1 MKNPTFARM
10 INTVFS
16 SKQTLAILGGGQLGK
31 MMLVK
36 CRQWDV
42 FTKVLDPS
50 PTAPARLLADDFIVG
65 DLMDYQTVVDFGQQA
80 DVVTIE
86 IENVNVEAL
95 YSLERQG
102 KKVYPKPATLE
113 IIQSKARQ
121 KQFYADNQFPSSP
134 FKMFAH
140 KPDWKDIETPCIWKA
155 SRFGYDGFG
164 VKKIET
170 QSEWESIPDVPCI
183 LEDCVSIAKEIAV
196 IVARNERGECVSY
209 RPVEMEFHPQANQ
222 VEFVFTPSTLNKMQ
236 IADSQKLAEQVA
248 HGLEHVGLLAVE
260 LFLNDEGKL
269 LINEVAPRPHN
280 SGHLTIEAATTSQ
293 FEQHLRTILGLPF
306 GDCQFFHNAVMVNLV
321 GTKGFQGTVVYEG
334 MDELLDT
341 SGLHVHLYGK
351 AETRPMRKMG
361 HITLVGSDID
371 LLRQTAK
378 QIKQKITVRSDEP

>member
-1 MKNPTFARM
+1 MKNPTFAGM
-10 INTVFS
+10 GNAVFS

-42 FTKVLDPS
+42 FTKILDPS
-50 PTAPARLLADDFIVG
+50 STAPARLLADDFIVG

-86 IENVNVEAL
+86 IENVNINAL
-95 YSLERQG
+95 YSLEKQG

-121 KQFYADNQFPSSP
+121 KQFYYDNQFPSSP
-134 FKMFAH
+134 HKIFAH

-222 VEFVFTPSTLNKMQ
+222 VEFVFTPSTLNKEQM
-236 IADSQKLAEQVA
+236 ADSQKLAEQVA

-321 GTKGFQGTVVYEG
+321 GAKGFQGTVVYEG

-378 QIKQKITVRSDEP
+378 QIKQKVTVRSGES

>member
-10 INTVFS
+10 GNAVFS

-31 MMLVK
+31 MMLAK

-50 PTAPARLLADDFIVG
+50 PAAPARLLADDFNVG
-65 DLMDYQTVVDFGQQA
+65 DLMDYQTVVDFGQNV

-95 YSLERQG
+95 YTLEKEG
-102 KKVYPKPATLE
+102 KKVYPRPATLE
-113 IIQSKARQ
+113 IIQSKAKQ
-121 KQFYADNQFPSSP
+121 KRFYDDQQFPTSP
-134 FKMFAH
+134 HKTFAH
-140 KPDWKDIETPCIWKA
+140 KPSWVEIKTPCIWKA
-155 SRFGYDGFG
+155 SRFGYDGYG

-170 QSEWESIPDVPCI
+170 QAEWESIPDVPCI
-183 LEDCVSIAKEIAV
+183 LEDCVSIKKEIAV
-196 IVARNERGECVSY
+196 IVARNEKGECVSY
-209 RPVEMEFHPQANQ
+209 RPVEMEFHPKANQ
-222 VEFVFTPSTLNKMQ
+222 VEFVFTPSTLNEKQ
-236 IADSQKLAEQVA
+236 LADSQKLAEQVA
-248 HGLEHVGLLAVE
+248 HGLDHVGLLAVE
-260 LFLNDEGKL
+260 LFLNEEDTL

-280 SGHLTIEAATTSQ
+280 SGHLTIEAAITSQ

-306 GDCQFFHNAVMVNLV
+306 GDCRFFHDAIMVNLV
-321 GTKGFQGTVVYEG
+321 GAKGFQGPVVYEG
-334 MDELLDT
+334 MDELLDI

-371 LLRQTAK
+371 SLRQEAK
-378 QIKQKITVRSDEP
+378 RVKQHVQVRSD

>member
-50 PTAPARLLADDFIVG
+50 PTAPARLLVDDFIVG
-65 DLMDYQTVVDFGQQA
+65 DLMDYHTVVDFGQQA

-183 LEDCVSIAKEIAV
+183 LEDCVSIAREIAV
-196 IVARNERGECVSY
+196 IVARNDKGECVSY

-222 VEFVFTPSTLNKMQ
+222 VEFVFTPSTLNEKQ
-236 IADSQKLAEQVA
+236 LADSQKLAEQVA

-260 LFLNDEGKL
+260 LFLSDEGAL
-269 LINEVAPRPHN
+269 LVNEVAPRPHN

-306 GDCQFFHNAVMVNLV
+306 GDCQFFHNAIMVNLV
-321 GTKGFQGTVVYEG
+321 GAKDFQGPVLYEG
-334 MDELLDT
+334 MDDLLNV

-378 QIKQKITVRSDEP
+378 QVKQQVTVRSDES

>member
-10 INTVFS
+10 DNAVFS

-50 PTAPARLLADDFIVG
+50 PAAPARLLADDFNVG
-65 DLMDYQTVVDFGQQA
+65 DLMDYQTVVDFGQHA

-95 YSLERQG
+95 YTLEKQG

-121 KQFYADNQFPSSP
+121 KRFYDDQQFPTSP
-134 FKMFAH
+134 HKMFAH
-140 KPDWKDIETPCIWKA
+140 KPSWEEIKTPCIWKA
-155 SRFGYDGFG
+155 SRFGYDGYG

-170 QSEWESIPDVPCI
+170 QAEWESIPDVPCI
-183 LEDCVSIAKEIAV
+183 LEDCVSVKKEIAV
-196 IVARNERGECVSY
+196 IVARNEKGECVSY
-209 RPVEMEFHPQANQ
+209 RPVEMEFHPKANQ
-222 VEFVFTPSTLNKMQ
+222 VEFVFTPSTLNEKQ
-236 IADSQKLAEQVA
+236 SADAQKLAEQVA
-248 HGLEHVGLLAVE
+248 HRLDHVGLLAVE
-260 LFLNDEGKL
+260 LFLDEEDTL

-280 SGHLTIEAATTSQ
+280 SGHLTIEAAITSQ
-293 FEQHLRTILGLPF
+293 FEQHLRTILDLPF
-306 GDCQFFHNAVMVNLV
+306 GDCRFFHDAIMVNLV
-321 GTKGFQGTVVYEG
+321 GAKGFQGPVVYEG
-334 MDELLDT
+334 MDELLDI

-371 LLRQTAK
+371 SLRQEAK
-378 QIKQKITVRSDEP
+378 CVKQHVQVRSD

>member
-1 MKNPTFARM
+1 MKNPTFAGM
-10 INTVFS
+10 GNAVFS

-42 FTKVLDPS
+42 FTKILDPS
-50 PTAPARLLADDFIVG
+50 STAPARLLADDFVVG

-86 IENVNVEAL
+86 IENVNINAL
-95 YSLERQG
+95 YSLEKQG

-121 KQFYADNQFPSSP
+121 KKFYDDNQFPSSAH
-134 FKMFAH
+134 KIFAH
-140 KPDWKDIETPCIWKA
+140 KPDWKDIQTPCMWKA

-321 GTKGFQGTVVYEG
+321 GSKGFQGTVVYEG

>member
-1 MKNPTFARM
+1 MKNPTFAGM
-10 INTVFS
+10 GNAVFS

-42 FTKVLDPS
+42 FTKILDPS
-50 PTAPARLLADDFIVG
+50 STAPARLLADDFVVG

-86 IENVNVEAL
+86 IENVNINAL
-95 YSLERQG
+95 YSLEKQG

-121 KQFYADNQFPSSP
+121 KQFYDDNQFPSSP
-134 FKMFAH
+134 HKIFAH
-140 KPDWKDIETPCIWKA
+140 KPDWKDIQTPCMWKA

-260 LFLNDEGKL
+260 LFLSDEGAL
-269 LINEVAPRPHN
+269 LVNEVAPRPHN
-280 SGHLTIEAATTSQ
+280 SGHLTIEAAKTSQ

-306 GDCQFFHNAVMVNLV
+306 GDCQFFHNAIMVNLV
-321 GTKGFQGTVVYEG
+321 GAKDFQGPVLYEG
-334 MDELLDT
+334 MDDLLNV
-341 SGLHVHLYGK
+341 SGLNVHLYGK

-361 HITLVGSDID
+361 HITLVGSDIH

-378 QIKQKITVRSDEP
+378 QVKQQVTVRSDES

>member
-1 MKNPTFARM
+1 MKNPTFALM
-10 INTVFS
+10 GKSVFS

-36 CRQWDV
+36 CRQWDL
-42 FTKVLDPS
+42 FTRVLDPS
-50 PTAPARLLADDFIVG
+50 SKAPARLLADDFIVG

-86 IENVNVEAL
+86 IENVNIEAL
-95 YSLERQG
+95 YTLEKQG

-113 IIQSKARQ
+113 IIQSKAKQ
-121 KQFYADNQFPSSP
+121 KQFYADNQFPTSP
-134 FKMFAH
+134 HKIFEH
-140 KPDWKDIETPCIWKA
+140 KPDWKDIENPCIWKA

-170 QSEWESIPDVPCI
+170 QSEWESIPDVPCV
-183 LEDCVSIAKEIAV
+183 LEDFVSIAKEIAV
-196 IVARNERGECVSY
+196 IVARNDRGECVSY

-222 VEFVFTPSTLNKMQ
+222 VEFVFTPSTLNEKQ
-236 IADSQKLAEQVA
+236 LADSQKLAEQVA

-269 LINEVAPRPHN
+269 LVNEVAPRPHN

-306 GDCQFFHNAVMVNLV
+306 GDCQFFHNAIMVNLV
-321 GTKGFQGTVVYEG
+321 GAKDFQGPVLYAG
-334 MDELLDT
+334 MDDLLNV

-361 HITLVGSDID
+361 HITLIGSDID

-378 QIKQKITVRSDEP
+378 QVKQQVTVRSDES

>member
-1 MKNPTFARM
+1 MKNPTFAHM
-10 INTVFS
+10 GNTVFS
-16 SKQTLAILGGGQLGK
+16 SKQKLAILGGGQLGK

-50 PTAPARLLADDFIVG
+50 PAAPARLLADDFIVG

-86 IENVNVEAL
+86 IENVNIEAL
-95 YSLERQG
+95 YTLEKQG

-113 IIQSKARQ
+113 IIQSKALQ
-121 KQFYADNQFPSSP
+121 KQFYANNQFPTSTH
-134 FKMFAH
+134 KMFAD

-183 LEDCVSIAKEIAV
+183 LEDCVPIAKEIAV
-196 IVARNERGECVSY
+196 IVARNDKGECVSY
-209 RPVEMEFHPQANQ
+209 RPVEMEFHPEANQ
-222 VEFVFTPSTLNKMQ
+222 VEFVFTPSSLNEKQ
-236 IADSQKLAEQVA
+236 LVDSQKLAEQVA

-260 LFLNDEGKL
+260 LFLNEKGAL

-280 SGHLTIEAATTSQ
+280 SGHLTIEAAMTSQ

-306 GDCQFFHNAVMVNLV
+306 GDCRFFHDAIMINLV
-321 GTKGFQGTVVYEG
+321 GAKDFQGPVLYEG
-334 MDELLDT
+334 MDDLLNV

-378 QIKQKITVRSDEP
+378 QVKQQVTVRADES

>member
-10 INTVFS
+10 GNAVFS

-50 PTAPARLLADDFIVG
+50 PTAPARLLADDFSVG
-65 DLMDYQTVVDFGQQA
+65 DLMDYQTVVDFGQHA

-95 YSLERQG
+95 HTLEKQG

-121 KQFYADNQFPSSP
+121 KQFYADQKFPTSP
-134 FKMFAH
+134 HKMFAH

-196 IVARNERGECVSY
+196 IVARNEKGECVSY
-209 RPVEMEFHPQANQ
+209 RPVEMEFHPEANQ
-222 VEFVFTPSTLNKMQ
+222 VEFVFTPSTLNENQ
-236 IADSQKLAEQVA
+236 LADSQKLAEQVA
-248 HGLEHVGLLAVE
+248 HELEHVGLLAVE
-260 LFLNDEGKL
+260 LFLNKEGVL

-280 SGHLTIEAATTSQ
+280 SGHLTIEAAVTSQ
-293 FEQHLRTILGLPF
+293 FEQHLRTILGFPF
-306 GDCQFFHNAVMVNLV
+306 GDCRFFHDAIMINLV
-321 GTKGFQGTVVYEG
+321 GAKGAQGPVVYQG
-334 MDELLDT
+334 MEDLLDI

-361 HITLVGSDID
+361 HITLVGPKLDA
-371 LLRQTAK
+371 LRQTAK
-378 QIKQKITVRSDEP
+378 HAKQHVTVRSDKS

>member
-10 INTVFS
+10 GNAVFS
-16 SKQTLAILGGGQLGK
+16 SKQKLAILGGGQLGK

-86 IENVNVEAL
+86 IENVNIEAL
-95 YSLERQG
+95 YTLEKQG

-121 KQFYADNQFPSSP
+121 KQFYAENQFPTSP
-134 FKMFAH
+134 HKIFAH
-140 KPDWKDIETPCIWKA
+140 KPDWKDIEAPCIWKA

-170 QSEWESIPDVPCI
+170 QSELESIPDVPCI

-196 IVARNERGECVSY
+196 IVARNDRGECVSY

-222 VEFVFTPSTLNKMQ
+222 VEFVFTPSTLNEKQ
-236 IADSQKLAEQVA
+236 LADSHKLAEQVA

-260 LFLNDEGKL
+260 LFLSDEGAL
-269 LINEVAPRPHN
+269 LVNEVAPRPHN

-306 GDCQFFHNAVMVNLV
+306 GDCQFFHNAIMVNLV
-321 GTKGFQGTVVYEG
+321 GAKDFQGPVLYEG
-334 MDELLDT
+334 MDDLLNV
-341 SGLHVHLYGK
+341 SGLNIHLYGK
-351 AETRPMRKMG
+351 SETRPMRKMG

-378 QIKQKITVRSDEP
+378 KVKQQVTVRSDES

>member
-10 INTVFS
+10 GNAVFS
-16 SKQTLAILGGGQLGK
+16 SKQKLAILGGGQLGK

-50 PTAPARLLADDFIVG
+50 PTAPASLLADKFIVG
-65 DLMDYQTVVDFGQQA
+65 DLMDYQSVVDFGQEA

-86 IENVNVEAL
+86 IENINIEAL
-95 YSLERQG
+95 YTLEKQG

-121 KQFYADNQFPSSP
+121 KQFYADNQFPTSP
-134 FKMFAH
+134 HKMFAH

-183 LEDCVSIAKEIAV
+183 IEDCVSIAKEIAV
-196 IVARNERGECVSY
+196 IVARNDRGECVSY
-209 RPVEMEFHPQANQ
+209 SPVEMEFHPQANQ
-222 VEFVFTPSTLNKMQ
+222 VEFVFTPSTLNEKQ
-236 IADSQKLAEQVA
+236 LVDSQKLAEQVA
-248 HGLEHVGLLAVE
+248 HGLDHVGLLAVE
-260 LFLNDEGKL
+260 LFVNDEGAL
-269 LINEVAPRPHN
+269 LVNEVAPRPHN

-306 GDCQFFHNAVMVNLV
+306 GDCQFFHNAIMVNLV
-321 GTKGFQGTVVYEG
+321 GAKDFQGPVLYEG
-334 MDELLDT
+334 MDDLLNV

-378 QIKQKITVRSDEP
+378 QVKQQVTVRSDES

>member
-10 INTVFS
+10 GNAVFS
-16 SKQTLAILGGGQLGK
+16 SKQKLAILGGGQLGK

-65 DLMDYQTVVDFGQQA
+65 DLMDYQAVVDFGQEA
-80 DVVTIE
+80 DIVTIE
-86 IENVNVEAL
+86 IENVNIEAL
-95 YSLERQG
+95 YTLEKQG

-121 KQFYADNQFPSSP
+121 KQFYADNQFPTSP
-134 FKMFAH
+134 HKMFAH

-196 IVARNERGECVSY
+196 IIARNDRGECVSY
-209 RPVEMEFHPQANQ
+209 RPVEMEFHLQANQ
-222 VEFVFTPSTLNKMQ
+222 VEFVFTPSTLNEKQ
-236 IADSQKLAEQVA
+236 LADSQKLAEQVA

-280 SGHLTIEAATTSQ
+280 SGHLTIEAASTSQ
-293 FEQHLRTILGLPF
+293 FEQHLRTILGFPF

-321 GTKGFQGTVVYEG
+321 GAKGFQGTVVYEG

-378 QIKQKITVRSDEP
+378 QIKQNVTVRSDES

>member
-10 INTVFS
+10 GNAVFS
-16 SKQTLAILGGGQLGK
+16 SKQKLAILGGGQLGK

-42 FTKVLDPS
+42 FTEVLDPS
-50 PTAPARLLADDFIVG
+50 PAAPARLLADNFIVG

-86 IENVNVEAL
+86 IENVNIEAL
-95 YSLERQG
+95 YTLEKQG

-121 KQFYADNQFPSSP
+121 KQFYADNQFPTSTH
-134 FKMFAH
+134 KMFAD

-155 SRFGYDGFG
+155 NRFGYDGFG

-170 QSEWESIPDVPCI
+170 QSDWESIPDVPCI
-183 LEDCVSIAKEIAV
+183 LEDCVSISKEIAV
-196 IVARNERGECVSY
+196 IVARNDKGECVSY
-209 RPVEMEFHPQANQ
+209 RPVEMEFHPEANQ
-222 VEFVFTPSTLNKMQ
+222 VEFVFTPSTLNEKLL
-236 IADSQKLAEQVA
+236 ADSQKLAEQVA

-260 LFLNDEGKL
+260 LFLDDQGKL

-280 SGHLTIEAATTSQ
+280 SGHLTIEAAMTSQ

-306 GDCQFFHNAVMVNLV
+306 GDCHFFHDAVLINLV
-321 GTKGFQGTVVYEG
+321 GAKDFKGTVVYEG
-334 MDELLDT
+334 MDDFLNIP
-341 SGLHVHLYGK
+341 GLHVHLYGK
-351 AETRPMRKMG
+351 SETRPMRKMG
-361 HITLVGSDID
+361 HITLVGNDIEI
-371 LLRQTAK
+371 LRQTAK
-378 QIKQKITVRSDEP
+378 HIKQQIIVRSEES

>member
-10 INTVFS
+10 GNAVFS
-16 SKQTLAILGGGQLGK
+16 SKQKIAILGGGQLGK

-86 IENVNVEAL
+86 IENVNIEAL
-95 YSLERQG
+95 YTLEEQG

-121 KQFYADNQFPSSP
+121 KQFYADNQFPTSP
-134 FKMFAH
+134 HKMFAH
-140 KPDWKDIETPCIWKA
+140 KPDWKDIETPFIWKV

-196 IVARNERGECVSY
+196 IVARNDRGECVSY

-222 VEFVFTPSTLNKMQ
+222 VEFVFTPSTLNEKQ
-236 IADSQKLAEQVA
+236 LADSQKLAEQVA

-260 LFLNDEGKL
+260 LFLNDEGTL

-280 SGHLTIEAATTSQ
+280 SGHLTIEAAMTSQ

-306 GDCQFFHNAVMVNLV
+306 GDCQFFRDAIMINLV
-321 GTKGFQGTVVYEG
+321 GAKDFQGTVVYEG
-334 MDELLDT
+334 MDDLLDI

-361 HITLVGSDID
+361 HITLVGYDID

-378 QIKQKITVRSDEP
+378 QVKQQIRVRSDEP

>member
-1 MKNPTFARM
+1 MKNPTFAGM
-10 INTVFS
+10 GNAVFS

-42 FTKVLDPS
+42 FTKILDPS
-50 PTAPARLLADDFIVG
+50 STAPARLLADDFVVG

-86 IENVNVEAL
+86 IENVNINAL
-95 YSLERQG
+95 YSLEKQG

-121 KQFYADNQFPSSP
+121 KKFYDDNQFPSSAH
-134 FKMFAH
+134 KIFAH
-140 KPDWKDIETPCIWKA
+140 KPDWKDIQTPCMWKA

-222 VEFVFTPSTLNKMQ
+222 VEFVFTPSTLNKKQ

>member
-1 MKNPTFARM
+1 
-10 INTVFS
+10 
-16 SKQTLAILGGGQLGK
+16 
-31 MMLVK
+31 
-36 CRQWDV
+36 V

-50 PTAPARLLADDFIVG
+50 PTAPARLIADDFIVG

-86 IENVNVEAL
+86 IENINIEAL
-95 YSLERQG
+95 YTLEKQG

-113 IIQSKARQ
+113 IIQSKAKQ
-121 KQFYADNQFPSSP
+121 KQFYADNQFPTSP
-134 FKMFAH
+134 HKMFAH
-140 KPDWKDIETPCIWKA
+140 KPDWKGIETPCIWKA

-170 QSEWESIPDVPCI
+170 QSEWKSIPDVPCI

-196 IVARNERGECVSY
+196 IVARNDRGECVSY

-222 VEFVFTPSTLNKMQ
+222 VEFVFTPSTLNEKQ
-236 IADSQKLAEQVA
+236 LADSQKLAEQVA

-260 LFLNDEGKL
+260 LFLNDEGAL
-269 LINEVAPRPHN
+269 LVNEVAPRPHN
-280 SGHLTIEAATTSQ
+280 SGHLTIEAAMTSQ

-306 GDCQFFHNAVMVNLV
+306 GDCQFFRDAIMINLV
-321 GTKGFQGTVVYEG
+321 GAKDFQGTVVYEG
-334 MDELLDT
+334 MDDLLDI

-378 QIKQKITVRSDEP
+378 QVKQQVTVRSDES

>member
-1 MKNPTFARM
+1 MKNPTFAGM
-10 INTVFS
+10 GNAIFS

-42 FTKVLDPS
+42 FTKILDPS
-50 PTAPARLLADDFIVG
+50 STAPARFLADDFIVG

-86 IENVNVEAL
+86 IENVNINAL
-95 YSLERQG
+95 YSLEKQG

-121 KQFYADNQFPSSP
+121 KQFYDDNQFPSSP
-134 FKMFAH
+134 HKIFAH

-183 LEDCVSIAKEIAV
+183 IEDCVSIAKEIAV

-209 RPVEMEFHPQANQ
+209 SPVEMEFHPQANQ
-222 VEFVFTPSTLNKMQ
+222 VEFVFTPSTLNKKQM
-236 IADSQKLAEQVA
+236 ADSQKLAEQVA
-248 HGLEHVGLLAVE
+248 HRLEHVGLLAVE

-280 SGHLTIEAATTSQ
+280 SGHLTIEAASTSQ
-293 FEQHLRTILGLPF
+293 FEQHLRTILGFPF

-321 GTKGFQGTVVYEG
+321 GAKGFQGTVVYEG

-378 QIKQKITVRSDEP
+378 QIKQNVTVRSDES

>member
-10 INTVFS
+10 GNAVFS
-16 SKQTLAILGGGQLGK
+16 SKQKIAILGGGQLGK

-86 IENVNVEAL
+86 IENVNIEAL
-95 YSLERQG
+95 YTLEEQG

-113 IIQSKARQ
+113 IIQSKSRQ
-121 KQFYADNQFPSSP
+121 KQFYADNQFPTSP
-134 FKMFAH
+134 HKMFAH
-140 KPDWKDIETPCIWKA
+140 KPDWKDIETPFIWKV

-196 IVARNERGECVSY
+196 IVARNDRGECVSY

-222 VEFVFTPSTLNKMQ
+222 VEFVFTPSTLNEKQ
-236 IADSQKLAEQVA
+236 LVDSQKLAEQVA

-260 LFLNDEGKL
+260 LFLNQEGAL
-269 LINEVAPRPHN
+269 MINEVAPRPHN

-306 GDCQFFHNAVMVNLV
+306 GDCQFFHNAIMVNLV
-321 GTKGFQGTVVYEG
+321 GAKDFQGTVVYEG
-334 MDELLDT
+334 MDDLLDI

-361 HITLVGSDID
+361 HITLVGSDTD

-378 QIKQKITVRSDEP
+378 QVKQQVTVRSDES

>member
-1 MKNPTFARM
+1 MW
-10 INTVFS
+10 NTVFS
-16 SKQTLAILGGGQLGK
+16 SKHTLAILGGGQLGK

-42 FTKVLDPS
+42 FTKVLDPN
-50 PTAPARLLADDFIVG
+50 PTAPGRLLADDFIVG

-80 DVVTIE
+80 DVITIE

-95 YSLERQG
+95 HTLENQG

-113 IIQSKARQ
+113 IIQNKATQ
-121 KQFYADNQFPSSP
+121 KQFYADRQFPTSP
-134 FKMFAH
+134 HKMFEH
-140 KPDWKDIETPCIWKA
+140 KPDWSDIETPCIWKA

-170 QSEWESIPDVPCI
+170 LAEWESIPDIPCI
-183 LEDCVSIAKEIAV
+183 VEECVSIAKEISV
-196 IVARNERGECVSY
+196 IVARNDKGKCVSY
-209 RPVEMEFHPQANQ
+209 RPVEMEFHPKANQ
-222 VEFVFTPSTLNKMQ
+222 VEFVFTPSTLNEKQ
-236 IADSQKLAEQVA
+236 LTDSQKLAEQVA

-260 LFLNDEGKL
+260 LFLNDEGTL

-280 SGHLTIEAATTSQ
+280 SGHLTIEAAMTSQ

-306 GDCQFFHNAVMVNLV
+306 GDCRFFHDAIMVNLV
-321 GTKGFQGTVVYEG
+321 GEKGFKGTVLYEG
-334 MDELLDT
+334 MDNLLDI

-351 AETRPMRKMG
+351 TETRPMRKMG

-371 LLRQTAK
+371 ILRQTAK
-378 QIKQKITVRSDEP
+378 QVKQQVKVRSNEL

>member
-1 MKNPTFARM
+1 MKNPTFAGM
-10 INTVFS
+10 GNAVFS

-42 FTKVLDPS
+42 FTKILDPS
-50 PTAPARLLADDFIVG
+50 STAPARLLADDFVVG

-86 IENVNVEAL
+86 IENVNINAL
-95 YSLERQG
+95 YSLEKQG

-121 KQFYADNQFPSSP
+121 KKFYDDNQFPSSAH
-134 FKMFAH
+134 KIFAH
-140 KPDWKDIETPCIWKA
+140 KPDWKDIQTPCMWKA

-222 VEFVFTPSTLNKMQ
+222 VEFVFTPSTLNKKQ
-236 IADSQKLAEQVA
+236 IADSQKLAEKVA

-371 LLRQTAK
+371 LLRQSAK

>member
-1 MKNPTFARM
+1 VKNPTFARM
-10 INTVFS
+10 GNAIFS
-16 SKQTLAILGGGQLGK
+16 SKQKIAVLGGGQLGK

-50 PTAPARLLADDFIVG
+50 PTAAARLLADDFIVG

-86 IENVNVEAL
+86 IENVNIEAL
-95 YSLERQG
+95 YTLDKQG

-121 KQFYADNQFPSSP
+121 KQFYADNQFPTSP
-134 FKMFAH
+134 HKMFAH

-196 IVARNERGECVSY
+196 IVARNDRGECVSY

-222 VEFVFTPSTLNKMQ
+222 VEFVFTPSTLNEKQ
-236 IADSQKLAEQVA
+236 LADSQKLAEQVA

-260 LFLNDEGKL
+260 LFLNDEGAL
-269 LINEVAPRPHN
+269 LVNEVAPRPHN

-306 GDCQFFHNAVMVNLV
+306 GDCQFFRDAIMINLV
-321 GTKGFQGTVVYEG
+321 GAKDFQGTVVYEG
-334 MDELLDT
+334 MDDLLDI

-378 QIKQKITVRSDEP
+378 QIKQQVTVRSDES

>member
-1 MKNPTFARM
+1 MKNPTFAGM
-10 INTVFS
+10 GNAIFS

-42 FTKVLDPS
+42 FTKILDPS
-50 PTAPARLLADDFIVG
+50 STAPARFLADDFIVG

-86 IENVNVEAL
+86 IENVNINAL
-95 YSLERQG
+95 YSLEKQG

-121 KQFYADNQFPSSP
+121 KQFYDDNQFPSSP
-134 FKMFAH
+134 HKIFAY

-183 LEDCVSIAKEIAV
+183 IEDCVSIAKEIAV

-209 RPVEMEFHPQANQ
+209 SPVEMEFHPQANQ
-222 VEFVFTPSTLNKMQ
+222 VEFVFTPSTLNKKQM
-236 IADSQKLAEQVA
+236 ADSQKLAEQVA
-248 HGLEHVGLLAVE
+248 HRLEHVGLLAVE

-280 SGHLTIEAATTSQ
+280 SGHLTIEAASTSQ
-293 FEQHLRTILGLPF
+293 FEQHLRTILGFPF

-321 GTKGFQGTVVYEG
+321 GAKGFQGTVVYEG

-378 QIKQKITVRSDEP
+378 QIKQNVTVRSDES

>member
-1 MKNPTFARM
+1 MKNPTFASM
-10 INTVFS
+10 GNVVFS
-16 SKQTLAILGGGQLGK
+16 SNQKLAILGGGQLGK

-80 DVVTIE
+80 DVITIE
-86 IENVNVEAL
+86 IENVNIDAL
-95 YSLERQG
+95 YTLEKQG

-134 FKMFAH
+134 HKMFAH

-164 VKKIET
+164 VKKIKT
-170 QSEWESIPDVPCI
+170 KSEWESIPDVPCI

-196 IVARNERGECVSY
+196 IVARNDRGECVSY
-209 RPVEMEFHPQANQ
+209 RPVEMEFHSQANQ
-222 VEFVFTPSTLNKMQ
+222 VEFVFTPSTLNEKQ
-236 IADSQKLAEQVA
+236 LADSQKLAEQVA

-260 LFLNDEGKL
+260 LFLNNEGTL

-306 GDCQFFHNAVMVNLV
+306 GDCQFFYNAIMVNLV
-321 GTKGFQGTVVYEG
+321 GAKGFQGPVLYEG
-334 MDELLDT
+334 MDDLFNF

-361 HITLVGSDID
+361 HITLVGSDTD

-378 QIKQKITVRSDEP
+378 QVKQQVTVRSDES

>member
-1 MKNPTFARM
+1 MKNPTFAGM
-10 INTVFS
+10 GNAVFS

-42 FTKVLDPS
+42 FTKILDPS
-50 PTAPARLLADDFIVG
+50 STAPARLLADDFVVG

-86 IENVNVEAL
+86 IENVNINAL
-95 YSLERQG
+95 YSLEKQG

-121 KQFYADNQFPSSP
+121 KQFYDDNQFPSSP
-134 FKMFAH
+134 HKIFAH
-140 KPDWKDIETPCIWKA
+140 KPDWKDIQTPCMWKA

>member
-1 MKNPTFARM
+1 MKNPTFAGM
-10 INTVFS
+10 GNAVFS

-42 FTKVLDPS
+42 FTKILDPS
-50 PTAPARLLADDFIVG
+50 STAPARLLADDFVVG

-86 IENVNVEAL
+86 IENVNINAL
-95 YSLERQG
+95 YSLEKQG

-121 KQFYADNQFPSSP
+121 KQFYDDNQFPSSP
-134 FKMFAH
+134 HKIFAH
-140 KPDWKDIETPCIWKA
+140 KPDWKDIQTPCMWKA

-222 VEFVFTPSTLNKMQ
+222 VEFVFTPSTLNKKQ
-236 IADSQKLAEQVA
+236 IADSQKFAEQVA

-321 GTKGFQGTVVYEG
+321 GTIGFQGTVVYEG